1 MFELSDEDIGIGLAP
16 LYKKGFL
23 PMIRTLTAASFAVAL
38 AGTAFAGTAFTA
50 KLETPMP
57 KAEKIVAAKALWNCA
72 EDTCVAEL
80 KRKTVRVSTCKKV
93 VKEVGKLAEFSNGEE
108 SLSEADLERCNAV
121 AKS

>member
-1 MFELSDEDIGIGLAP
+1 
-16 LYKKGFL
+16 
-23 PMIRTLTAASFAVAL
+23 MIRTLAATTVAFAF

-57 KAEKIVAAKALWNCA
+57 KAEKIVAAKALWNCS
-72 EDTCVAEL
+72 ENTCLATL
-80 KRKTVRVSTCKKV
+80 DRKTVKVSTCKKV
-93 VKEVGKLAEFSNGEE
+93 VKEVGKLAEFSNDRE

>member
-1 MFELSDEDIGIGLAP
+1 
-16 LYKKGFL
+16 
-23 PMIRTLTAASFAVAL
+23 MIRTLTAAATAIAF

-50 KLETPMP
+50 TLETPVS

-72 EDTCVAEL
+72 DDTCVAEL

-93 VKEVGKLAEFSNGEE
+93 AKEVGKLASFSNGEE
-108 SLSEADLERCNAV
+108 TLSAEDLERCNAV

>member
-1 MFELSDEDIGIGLAP
+1 
-16 LYKKGFL
+16 
-23 PMIRTLTAASFAVAL
+23 MIRTLTATAAAVAF

-72 EDTCVAEL
+72 DDTCRAEL
-80 KRKTVRVSTCKKV
+80 DRKTVRVSTCKRV
-93 VKEVGKLAEFSNGEE
+93 AREIGKLAEFSTEAE
-108 SLSEADLERCNAV
+108 SLSEADLARCNEA